1 MYLLGYLSNNNP
13 FRKYKIPQAEKLKK
27 ITTLDV
33 TQNTPK
39 VVVESVIMRVIF
51 DIYIRT
57 VSS

>member
-1 MYLLGYLSNNNP
+1 MKQQPVQEIQN
-13 FRKYKIPQAEKLKK
+13 PQAEKLKK
-27 ITTLDV
+27 ITALDV

-51 DIYIRT
+51 DIFIRT